1 MVYSVLDVSRHI
13 INYSEEKDYGV
24 SNLKLQKL
32 LYFVQAYFML
42 EKKDH
47 TPCFHEKIEA
57 WGFGPVIPKA
67 YQEWAQFG
75 SCDISLIESYMVI
88 DKDNI
93 WNSYRVQYHDDIIDE
108 DDKKLIDRVIDRFA
122 DYTATDLVSL
132 TLCQRPWMDTYV
144 EGQNN
149 EITTD
154 AIRRYFSAAK

>member
-1 MVYSVLDVSRHI
+1 MP
-13 INYSEEKDYGV
+13 E
-24 SNLKLQKL
+24 
-32 LYFVQAYFML
+32 
-42 EKKDH
+42 
-47 TPCFHEKIEA
+47 
-57 WGFGPVIPKA
+57 A
-67 YQEWAQFG
+67 YQEWAKYG
-75 SCDISLIESYMVI
+75 SCDIPLIESYMVI
-88 DKDNI
+88 DQDNI

-132 TLCQRPWMDTYV
+132 TLCQRPWMEAYV

>member
-1 MVYSVLDVSRHI
+1 MIYNVLDVSRHI

-47 TPCFHEKIEA
+47 VPCFHEKIEA
-57 WGFGPVIPKA
+57 WGFGPVVPEA
-67 YQEWAQFG
+67 YQEWAKYG
-75 SCDISLIESYMVI
+75 SCDITLIESYMVI

>member
-47 TPCFHEKIEA
+47 TPCFHEKIET
-57 WGFGPVIPKA
+57 WDFGPVVPEA
-67 YQEWAQFG
+67 YQEWTKYG
-75 SCDISLIESYMVI
+75 SCDIPLIESYMVI
-88 DKDNI
+88 DRDNI
-93 WNSYRVQYHDDIIDE
+93 WNSYRVQYHDDIIDK

-132 TLCQRPWMDTYV
+132 TLCQRPWMEAYV

>member
-1 MVYSVLDVSRHI
+1 MVYSVLNVSRHI
-13 INYSEEKDYGV
+13 INYSEEEDYGV

-57 WGFGPVIPKA
+57 WDFGPVVPEA
-67 YQEWAQFG
+67 YQEWAKYG
-75 SCDISLIESYMVI
+75 SCDIPLIKSYMVI
-88 DKDNI
+88 DRDNI

-132 TLCQRPWMDTYV
+132 TLCQRPWMEAYV